1 MTLAATMR
9 LPLTMALPF
18 VVVHWHST
26 CRSGHCPNL
35 DEGEEEKERQIGLA
49 YMRSRMR
56 NIDSVVSFTEI
67 TGKRKVPESEMLWG
81 EGERERKKKKPI
93 ERKGV
98 LYTHVDR
105 H

>member
-1 MTLAATMR
+1 
-9 LPLTMALPF
+9 
-18 VVVHWHST
+18 
-26 CRSGHCPNL
+26 
-35 DEGEEEKERQIGLA
+35 
-49 YMRSRMR
+49 MRSRMR